1 MDKKTAK
8 EYLRGKLESYLSDKG
23 INTSKTFRCINPE
36 HEDRHP
42 SMSKVNNRCMCISC
56 GAKYDIFDAICIFE
70 GICSFSEAFDFAC
83 KYYNVTI
90 DVEQNR
96 KSNTDPVK
104 EKISTPA
111 DPVEEKTDFTSFYL
125 QANKD
130 LNKTDYHRGISE
142 DTLNRFKVG
151 YVENWKHPKAPNAP
165 GSPRLI
171 IPVTQYSHI
180 ARDTRKELTADQ
192 EAYKK
197 QKVKGC
203 NNPIWIFNRKALETS
218 NKPIIIVEGEI
229 DALSIVDV
237 GGEAVAL
244 GSLAYIPQFLEYIKT
259 HKPKQPL
266 IISLDN
272 ENNDN
277 IRKQEDKLLTGL
289 KEQGITCYKYNISGS
304 YKDAND
310 FLNANKEE
318 FTAEVLKMSSEEEIK
333 RTIYLKYST
342 ENYINDFL
350 NGIKDRAN
358 TSFIPTGFKNLDQ
371 ILEGGLYQG
380 LYIIGAISSLGKTTI
395 TLQIADQIARSGEDV
410 IIFTLE
416 MARAELMAKS
426 ISRHTL
432 IEALD
437 TGIDIQNAKTT
448 RGITTY
454 KRYQYY
460 TDLEKKLI
468 KTAVT
473 NYSNYSNHL
482 FIFEGI
488 GDIGVKQIREA
499 IERHISF
506 TGKRPVVIID
516 YLQILAPADIRASD
530 KQNTDKNV
538 IELRRI
544 SRDFKIPLLAISS
557 LNRASYKDKVTMEAF
572 KESGAIE
579 YTSDVLI
586 GLQLSGV
593 GNNNFDVDKA
603 KAENPRKVEL
613 IILKNREAAT
623 GKHIQFDYY
632 TPFNYFEE
640 RKDTSIRKTTMII

>member
-70 GICSFSEAFDFAC
+70 GISSFSEAFDFAC

-277 IRKQEDKLLTGL
+277 IRKREDKLLTGL

-640 RKDTSIRKTTMII
+640 RKETAIRKTTKII